1 MTAFFGFTGKG
12 DFLEQM
18 ATSLRH
24 WSADREGKF
33 TSDQLSM
40 GCLEMYNVPESDLAP
55 QPFRYENFIIVG
67 DCRIDNREALRKI
80 LKLEPDQVMAD
91 LEFIVRLYAKK
102 GKETPILLIGDFA
115 FIIWDSKKEELFG
128 ARDQLGIKIFYY
140 AIQQEQLVFASEIKG
155 ILAYPGMSKEF
166 NELVL
171 ATTFSLDG
179 PSSSEGTLYNAID
192 AQPAGTWM
200 HFKAGTLTLKKYWTL
215 GDHNTII
222 PETHEERLGKF
233 KDLFFLSVK
242 DRMRTNKRLGLELSG
257 GLDSTGIGGA
267 LMTYLGKGGD
277 LSCFSFGKALQPTQ
291 EIDKFDEGDLMHE
304 FCEEND
310 LHSQWRKFDERD
322 FTEKDHFNLITK
334 VQDEVDMNFLPTLTA
349 AFLKQA
355 KKEKIGVMFSGWGGD
370 MAATL
375 TLGGFYR
382 PLAIK
387 KRYWALWKDI
397 RRKHDVPMAFIKWL
411 YFSIKFLQGD
421 SVLKT
426 YKEKSKKKYASSP
439 LKRKII
445 EKYQLLDREPSIYKV
460 KSTIEISDYLSTY
473 LTEVGINKRIVDHGL
488 VGRHFGVDY
497 RFPMM
502 DLRLLEYIY
511 ALPID
516 TITYQGKSRYLF
528 TEIIRPYIP
537 NGVIDKRK
545 SKVPSVPFTKA
556 FQRDAL
562 DEIIA
567 FVQANFDELENMT
580 YLDSDKVLSILKRPD
595 PENFGTLSKLMFY
608 IIKKKSNV

>member
-12 DFLEQM
+12 DFLAQM
-18 ATSLRH
+18 ATPLRH

-33 TSDQLSM
+33 TSEQLSL
-40 GCLEMYNVPESDLAP
+40 GCLEMLTVPEAVLAP
-55 QPFRYENFIIVG
+55 QPFKYENFIIVG
-67 DCRIDNREALRKI
+67 DCRIDNREALREM

-102 GKETPILLIGDFA
+102 GKETPKLLIGDFA
-115 FIIWDSKKEELFG
+115 FIIWDSEKEELFG

-155 ILAYPGMSKEF
+155 VLAYPGMSKEF

-171 ATTFSLDG
+171 AATFSLDG
-179 PSSSEGTLYNAID
+179 PSSSEGALYNAVS
-192 AQPAGTWM
+192 AQPAGSWM
-200 HFKAGTLTLKKYWTL
+200 HFKAGVLTLQKYWNL
-215 GDHNTII
+215 GDHETPI
-222 PETHEERLGKF
+222 PETHEERLEKF

-242 DRMRTNKRLGLELSG
+242 DRMRANKRLGLELSG

-267 LMTYLGKGGD
+267 LLTYMGKGGD
-277 LSCFSFGKALQPTQ
+277 LSCFSFGKANQPTQ
-291 EIDKFDEGDLMHE
+291 EIDKFDEGELMHE
-304 FCEEND
+304 FCKENG
-310 LHSQWRKFDERD
+310 LLSQWRKFDERD
-322 FTEKDHFNLITK
+322 FTFKDYFNLLTN

-349 AFLKQA
+349 AFLKKA
-355 KKEKIGVMFSGWGGD
+355 REEKVGVMFSGWGGD

-375 TLGGFYR
+375 TLGGFYK
-382 PLAIK
+382 PLALK
-387 KRYWALWKDI
+387 KKYWALWKDI
-397 RRKHDVPMAFIKWL
+397 RRKHGKAKAFIKWL
-411 YFSIKFLQGD
+411 YFSAKFLQGD

-439 LKRKII
+439 LKGKII
-445 EKYQLLDREPSIYKV
+445 EKHQLLDREPSMYKV
-460 KSTIEISDYLSTY
+460 KSAVEIRDYLNAY

-511 ALPID
+511 ALPLE
-516 TITYQGKSRYLF
+516 TITYQGRSRFLF

-537 NGVIDKRK
+537 GGVIDKKK
-545 SKVPSVPFTKA
+545 SKVPTVPFIKA
-556 FQRDAL
+556 FQRVSL
-562 DEIIA
+562 NEIKTYIHS
-567 FVQANFDELENMT
+567 NFNKLSNMP
-580 YLDSDKVLSILKRPD
+580 YFDRDKVLQMLEEPH
-595 PENFGTLSKLMFY
+595 PGNFGYLSKLMFY
-608 IIKKKSNV
+608 IIKQKSKL